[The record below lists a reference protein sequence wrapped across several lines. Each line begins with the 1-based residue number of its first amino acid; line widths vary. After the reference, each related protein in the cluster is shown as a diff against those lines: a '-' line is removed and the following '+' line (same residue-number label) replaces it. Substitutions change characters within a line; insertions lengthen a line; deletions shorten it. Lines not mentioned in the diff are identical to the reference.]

1 MLRLLCFNAF
11 IKNASGSSAAGLPM
25 WPSSSTTIR
34 AVSWSIDWLMVTIMP
49 IFIRALTTSTPLTA
63 ILCAKS
69 ATVMVSGTKLRVRQ
83 ARSALEGVL
92 VWLKFEFFA
101 FLPPR
106 TRSSSPL
113 RALLRSRPP
122 CHLCLWHCGLEC
134 LHPRSRRSSFF
145 YRVRCVR
152 FAFAGCRF
160 GFLGRFAAFA

>member
-1 MLRLLCFNAF
+1 
-11 IKNASGSSAAGLPM
+11 M

-69 ATVMVSGTKLRVRQ
+69 ATVMVSGTKTSCTTGSVGAWKACWFGSSL
-83 ARSALEGVL
+83 SFLP
-92 VWLKFEFFA
+92 

-122 CHLCLWHCGLEC
+122 LPPLPLALRPWFSSS
-134 LHPRSRRSSFF
+134 RSRRSSFLPRALCSDF
-145 YRVRCVR
+145 PSPDAVL
-152 FAFAGCRF
+152 AFSAGLLRSPDLASLV
-160 GFLGRFAAFA
+160 GFES